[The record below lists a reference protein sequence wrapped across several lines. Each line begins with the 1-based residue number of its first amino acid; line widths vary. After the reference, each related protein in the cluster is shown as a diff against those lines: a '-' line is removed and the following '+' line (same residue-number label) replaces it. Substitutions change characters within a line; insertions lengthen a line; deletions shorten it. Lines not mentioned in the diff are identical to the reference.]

1 MTPGSEG
8 VAASSQK
15 PRIRDSIHGI
25 SPSKEDDDDLVI
37 LGATKQGE
45 GAVYDLLAR
54 DSVDSHG
61 TELRCKQETDPAI
74 SLVVRS
80 LLNPDPRNAFDLQ
93 SGISKWYR
101 RKRNSLAVMDED
113 DSEFVKSMMDL
124 KPDIF
129 LKHGPEIP
137 VPIDDN
143 GDDEDQRMVLR
154 SETLKERN
162 ERSYDE
168 LEFDM
173 IFNGDDDDG
182 DSVYDLSSVNV
193 CDENVDENV
202 YNVNGENVDDNN
214 ENISNSVDSIGL
226 HGINEQDIVNNDNVG
241 ENVSINDNFD
251 KAVDKDDGDSAG
263 ERYATC
269 NATRGWSSSQ
279 GDVFGTPSEANTENS
294 RFDSI
299 LSQDEPSRILDN
311 LPRRAGERVSAA
323 S

>member
-15 PRIRDSIHGI
+15 PRIHNSIHGI
-25 SPSKEDDDDLVI
+25 FPSKEDDDDLVI

-74 SLVVRS
+74 SLVVRN

-93 SGISKWYR
+93 SEISKWYR
-101 RKRNSLAVMDED
+101 RKRNSLAVMDGD
-113 DSEFVKSMMDL
+113 DSEFVRSMMDL
-124 KPDIF
+124 KPDVF
-129 LKHGPEIP
+129 LKHSPEIP
-137 VPIDDN
+137 VPIDNDD
-143 GDDEDQRMVLR
+143 GDDEDRRMVLR
-154 SETLKERN
+154 SQTLKVQN
-162 ERSYDE
+162 EQSCDQF
-168 LEFDM
+168 EFDM

-182 DSVYDLSSVNV
+182 DAVYDLSSVNV

-226 HGINEQDIVNNDNVG
+226 HGINEQDIVNDDNVG
-241 ENVSINDNFD
+241 ANVSINDNFD
-251 KAVDKDDGDSAG
+251 KAVDKDDGDNVDDDDERDDNNRFHDWG
-263 ERYATC
+263 EKINYVDVH
-269 NATRGWSSSQ
+269 GVSGSSQ
-279 GDVFGTPSEANTENS
+279 S
-294 RFDSI
+294 
-299 LSQDEPSRILDN
+299 
-311 LPRRAGERVSAA
+311 SAKSVLHGLCYQA
-323 S
+323 